1 MVWTISGQCPSMNW
15 TKCRSSGLY
24 HLINVLD
31 AFLFSV
37 VQNVIDS
44 SIVIVG
50 DTILFETGT
59 GLNWIRDWWVQL
71 KPFTRAGG
79 LMVFVL

>member
-1 MVWTISGQCPSMNW
+1 M
-15 TKCRSSGLY
+15 
-24 HLINVLD
+24 
-31 AFLFSV
+31 
-37 VQNVIDS
+37 IDS

-50 DTILFETGT
+50 DTVLFETGT

-79 LMVFVL
+79 LLVFVL